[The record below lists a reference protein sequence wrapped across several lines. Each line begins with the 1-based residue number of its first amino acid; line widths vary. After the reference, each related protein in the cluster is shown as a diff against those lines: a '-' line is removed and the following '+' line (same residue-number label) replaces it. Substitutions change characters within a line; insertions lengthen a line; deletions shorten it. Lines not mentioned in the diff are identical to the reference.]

1 MPKKLRL
8 QSSSTTY
15 YSKKKVIYKDRWEVA
30 TLYRP
35 IYLDPI
41 GSDTYLKDGQADV
54 SYTPILSSTTNR
66 ESEGFLARNRTL
78 AERGS

>member
-1 MPKKLRL
+1 M
-8 QSSSTTY
+8 
-15 YSKKKVIYKDRWEVA
+15 A

-41 GSDTYLKDGQADV
+41 GSDTDLKDGQADV
-54 SYTPILSSTTNR
+54 SYTPILSSTTNSSTTNTNSSTTNR
-66 ESEGFLARNRTL
+66 ESEGILARNRTL